1 MIPICVR
8 AQLLS
13 HVWLFGT
20 PWTAAHQAPL
30 SMEFPRQEYW
40 SRLPFCARNL
50 PNPGIKPIISCICC
64 IGRQILYHWA
74 TWEAPNDHY
83 YYYLKRY
90 FTSSYISALETVWSL
105 FFLSSG
111 TFLWQFLLP
120 LFMNLH
126 AEMYFPRGHT
136 KQMHIFYYYIDSK
149 SNGML
154 DMYPPM
160 QSPFRD
166 AQPSPTAG
174 SPQMEPLCFHFS

>member
-1 MIPICVR
+1 MIPVCVC

-20 PWTAAHQAPL
+20 PWTAARQAPL

-40 SRLPFCARNL
+40 SRLPLCARNL
-50 PNPGIKPIISCICC
+50 PNPGIEPITSCISC

-111 TFLWQFLLP
+111 HPFL
-120 LFMNLH
+120 
-126 AEMYFPRGHT
+126 
-136 KQMHIFYYYIDSK
+136 K
-149 SNGML
+149 
-154 DMYPPM
+154 
-160 QSPFRD
+160 PFC
-166 AQPSPTAG
+166 G
-174 SPQMEPLCFHFS
+174 SFCYHFSWTYMQKCVSPEDTQSKRISFTVT